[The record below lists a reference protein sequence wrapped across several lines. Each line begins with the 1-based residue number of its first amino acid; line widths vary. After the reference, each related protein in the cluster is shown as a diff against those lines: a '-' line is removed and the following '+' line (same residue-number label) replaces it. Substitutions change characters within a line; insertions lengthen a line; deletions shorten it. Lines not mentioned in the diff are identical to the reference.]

1 VPLYLVGET
10 FKDRAGIMSFV
21 GPNVLDGQFDFPLYD
36 SIKDALGVGSANL
49 QALDDA
55 ISSSERSYGAPSL
68 MSPLIGNHDKGRFMA
83 YADGELPDPAFAK
96 EEEVGWQKPP
106 KVRDRSSYTKIELA
120 QALLMSVDGVPMIYY
135 GDEIGMTGAGDP
147 DNRRDMRFG
156 DQVTEDEKSVLEHF
170 RKLTAL
176 RRTHPALRYGSRRTL
191 LRENDCLAFVR
202 AYFEDRVLV
211 ILNRS
216 KSARDISLD
225 PSPEI
230 NESKLQN
237 LLTDEQ
243 IALTDGKLSITMPP
257 AAALFIGQR

>member
-1 VPLYLVGET
+1 
-10 FKDRAGIMSFV
+10 
-21 GPNVLDGQFDFPLYD
+21 
-36 SIKDALGVGSANL
+36 
-49 QALDDA
+49 
-55 ISSSERSYGAPSL
+55 
-68 MSPLIGNHDKGRFMA
+68 
-83 YADGELPDPAFAK
+83 
-96 EEEVGWQKPP
+96 
-106 KVRDRSSYTKIELA
+106 
-120 QALLMSVDGVPMIYY
+120 
-135 GDEIGMTGAGDP
+135 
-147 DNRRDMRFG
+147 MRFG

-230 NESKLQN
+230 KESKLQN
-237 LLTDEQ
+237 LLSAEQ